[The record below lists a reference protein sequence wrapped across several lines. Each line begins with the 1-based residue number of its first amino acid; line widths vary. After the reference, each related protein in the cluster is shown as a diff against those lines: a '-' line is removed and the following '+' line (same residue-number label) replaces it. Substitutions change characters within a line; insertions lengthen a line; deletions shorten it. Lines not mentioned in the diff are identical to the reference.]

1 MSEPTSS
8 IRPGSASYI
17 DEAVSEP
24 LESLA
29 IAEDGSGS
37 SGSSVEEETE
47 SEGGLPAAPSVGGE
61 NETPKQRLEDFA
73 HLDERRQVS
82 ESDAYSDESD
92 WDVDDEDWELANGG
106 QSPLSCI
113 PTELTSADF
122 TKQYNRLRQQHN
134 AQTPQAGPSS
144 SRLEQRPTA
153 PARAPLPARNAN
165 VPKDSGVALN
175 PKSVSRATT
184 KDKSDRATQEQVLD
198 PRTRLALSG
207 LVNRG
212 IVGEIERCISTGK
225 EVCQTKRWALIARQ
239 TSTMLRFRTTPHL
252 ISQASLP

>member
-1 MSEPTSS
+1 MEASCHCHLFSS
-8 IRPGSASYI
+8 
-17 DEAVSEP
+17 
-24 LESLA
+24 
-29 IAEDGSGS
+29 
-37 SGSSVEEETE
+37 
-47 SEGGLPAAPSVGGE
+47 
-61 NETPKQRLEDFA
+61 K
-73 HLDERRQVS
+73 
-82 ESDAYSDESD
+82 
-92 WDVDDEDWELANGG
+92 
-106 QSPLSCI
+106 
-113 PTELTSADF
+113 LTLADF

-144 SRLEQRPTA
+144 SRLDQRPTA

-225 EVCQTKRWALIARQ
+225 EVCPTYKRCALIARQ
-239 TSTMLRFRTTPHL
+239 TYIMPKFRITLHL
-252 ISQASLP
+252 ISQASRPSR